1 MLNTE
6 INKTAASA
14 ETALKGSGKYGQ
26 IPFVLWK
33 NVNQMTACS
42 IEKIFDYVVFHRTNV
57 LITSCSIEQT
67 ENVISYLT
75 DFAINAQSFDWFTPE
90 SICSSRRRYEP

>member
-42 IEKIFDYVVFHRTNV
+42 IEKMFDYVVFHRRNV
-57 LITSCSIEQT
+57 LITSCSIEKMFIYVMLRRTNGKSQS
-67 ENVISYLT
+67 VI
-75 DFAINAQSFDWFTPE
+75 
-90 SICSSRRRYEP
+90 